1 MSDFAVAAI
10 LLLGPAADRSLPPAG
25 LMTVNGRT
33 LLSRVIDLFVNLDEV
48 ERVVI
53 VAPPEYVPEATLEVE
68 QMRSRKQVV
77 VCPGAETRQSSVQ
90 AGLAAIRSADYV
102 LVHEVARPMVSAAL
116 ARSVLA
122 AAVELGAAIPCL
134 LSEDVVHFVTG
145 GMLAGRVASKIVL
158 AQTPQGFK
166 SDLLKRAHF
175 EAAEAGLRG
184 DDADVV
190 AATGHPVAVVEGEA
204 ANIMVSTRL
213 DFELVEALIHQRE
226 TNGAG

>member
-1 MSDFAVAAI
+1 MRSPFAYTPRPGPLQAASPGAAVA
-10 LLLGPAADRSLPPAG
+10 
-25 LMTVNGRT
+25 
-33 LLSRVIDLFVNLDEV
+33 
-48 ERVVI
+48 
-53 VAPPEYVPEATLEVE
+53 Y
-68 QMRSRKQVV
+68 
-77 VCPGAETRQSSVQ
+77 
-90 AGLAAIRSADYV
+90 
-102 LVHEVARPMVSAAL
+102 
-116 ARSVLA
+116 
-122 AAVELGAAIPCL
+122 LGALTAVAFLYSSPL
-134 LSEDVVHFVTG
+134 GL
-145 GMLAGRVASKIVL
+145 LAGRVASKIVL

-190 AATGHPVAVVEGEA
+190 VATGHPVAVVEGEA